1 MIAVHEAIQRI
12 KQDTETEETI
22 KQMEWFDNAILP
34 ILKTYAERTSSILDI
49 ERDRE
54 TLIQATLR
62 NPVGLDISSES
73 HCLYM
78 AIMSAVHI
86 LVDNE
91 DGDPVLVLTFDYL
104 FGGLPKGNGL
114 KRGLFLADAGV
125 RIVELLSPA
134 WDFGREFIVCS
145 SFFIKE

>member
-1 MIAVHEAIQRI
+1 MERYDFTVNTDMAGSVPEELDRLTNKEMIAVHEAIQRI

-91 DGDPVLVLTFDYL
+91 DGDPVLVLTFD
-104 FGGLPKGNGL
+104 L
-114 KRGLFLADAGV
+114 K
-125 RIVELLSPA
+125 
-134 WDFGREFIVCS
+134 S
-145 SFFIKE
+145 S